1 MPALIGQGGAD
12 QSRGLL
18 CHAANQGESPRWASP
33 DLDLA
38 GDRLEMPDL
47 IARHGTDMGTVQ
59 GDDDLALG
67 RLLQRGCSLG
77 VGRLELLSDGVEPI
91 ADADMAG
98 W

>member
-1 MPALIGQGGAD
+1 LPVI
-12 QSRGLL
+12 
-18 CHAANQGESPRWASP
+18 ASK
-33 DLDLA
+33 L
-38 GDRLEMPDL
+38 PDL
-47 IARHGTDMGTVQ
+47 ISRHGTDMGAVQ

-77 VGRLELLSDGVEPI
+77 VGRLDLPSDGVEPI